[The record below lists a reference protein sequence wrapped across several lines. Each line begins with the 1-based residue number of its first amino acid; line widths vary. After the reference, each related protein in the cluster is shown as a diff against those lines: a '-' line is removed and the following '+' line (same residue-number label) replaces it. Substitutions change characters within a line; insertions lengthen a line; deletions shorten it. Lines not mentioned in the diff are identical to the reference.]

1 MTKES
6 HRFSVFFMQLVL
18 LCLTLFIFPVSAQD
32 EDHYRY
38 APITKVDLGV
48 TSLELAAGES
58 YTFHVTFEPENNIL
72 ETLDWYVTDERVIRI
87 DPLANTVTALSD
99 GEARIFAE
107 SIDGVSYVVCDVKV
121 GTSSAK
127 DASVMKSGSD
137 FIGLSQR
144 DLSKITAPSL
154 VRYLNF
160 AAESVM
166 DEESFEGLSGR
177 SYDVLAFVRPGSEE
191 SESRKAIE
199 LGLASEPLRNLQ
211 SVTLRG
217 TLKQLL
223 AFIKDNSDLIEVIE
237 IGSTWFDE
245 PDSIPDEG
253 ELSSKTVQNK
263 FNLQGRAD
271 ELSSFTTAH
280 NFGLTGSGRTIAII
294 DTGFVSSHEQ
304 FRDRNGKGRFIKE
317 ACFSVTGKISGN
329 DYYSAC
335 KDGAIDDGRGAS
347 LNLDKVYRKDKFNHG
362 THVAGVAAGRD
373 GVAPDAH
380 IIGIQA
386 ASEMRWTCSESE
398 KKNYRC
404 APDSDLCCKTRFT
417 SSDQARAFDYLL
429 ELAKNGTK
437 IDAVNMSFGSPISS
451 TRGYTEICDSEE
463 SFYKRYF
470 DKLNEAGILPVVAA
484 GNDGFNDG
492 VNSPACISNAYTV
505 AALTNHKNPFLASY
519 SDFNK
524 PIIDIAA
531 PGTGI
536 YSSDAVNMDT
546 KTLKIT
552 CTKDCYGY
560 MNGTSFSAPM
570 VTGAIALVRQLYP
583 GMSSQDAGKF
593 LKYISE
599 KTVSKRVTADNKFID
614 YKFDFSK
621 PVLDLRKIAGKLL
634 IPDSAVTTEGQKVKI
649 TFIEFDSKADIKIRI
664 QESNKKTW
672 LKNVKYRIYADD
684 NYHSTIEIDG
694 KGNFKEGTLYRVEIL
709 RKTAGGQEI
718 KAVKYFM
725 PLPVSRTLSQSL
737 TAVPFNSGA
746 FLNVYLPKDSQNR
759 ITYKIYES
767 DTGQLIQSVD
777 PDANNSYKVV
787 FGLVNGQKYYVTAQY
802 YRDVIADKKRVR
814 VCGAESEKVWFIP
827 MNTPS
832 NCTVREKGG
841 SVSVSC
847 TEHPTLDGIAV
858 LYRSADENQFKPAG
872 GIISK
877 KGEFSAEIADPAI
890 RKNTHQFMV
899 MYYKQEKDGSI
910 RPGYG
915 DVETRPYEGKVE
927 LADYPLIYSKDKN
940 NIEIS
945 VGKENISVL
954 LVDPTSPDIF
964 TEFCESPG
972 ASCTG
977 KLSDT
982 NDKLFLIMNYE
993 INEAGKKMYSSAYL
1007 ASNIWGP
1014 K

>member
-1 MTKES
+1 M
-6 HRFSVFFMQLVL
+6 
-18 LCLTLFIFPVSAQD
+18 
-32 EDHYRY
+32 
-38 APITKVDLGV
+38 
-48 TSLELAAGES
+48 
-58 YTFHVTFEPENNIL
+58 
-72 ETLDWYVTDERVIRI
+72 
-87 DPLANTVTALSD
+87 
-99 GEARIFAE
+99 
-107 SIDGVSYVVCDVKV
+107 
-121 GTSSAK
+121 
-127 DASVMKSGSD
+127 
-137 FIGLSQR
+137 
-144 DLSKITAPSL
+144 
-154 VRYLNF
+154 
-160 AAESVM
+160 
-166 DEESFEGLSGR
+166 
-177 SYDVLAFVRPGSEE
+177 
-191 SESRKAIE
+191 
-199 LGLASEPLRNLQ
+199 
-211 SVTLRG
+211 
-217 TLKQLL
+217 
-223 AFIKDNSDLIEVIE
+223 
-237 IGSTWFDE
+237 
-245 PDSIPDEG
+245 
-253 ELSSKTVQNK
+253 
-263 FNLQGRAD
+263 
-271 ELSSFTTAH
+271 
-280 NFGLTGSGRTIAII
+280 
-294 DTGFVSSHEQ
+294 
-304 FRDRNGKGRFIKE
+304 
-317 ACFSVTGKISGN
+317 
-329 DYYSAC
+329 
-335 KDGAIDDGRGAS
+335 
-347 LNLDKVYRKDKFNHG
+347 
-362 THVAGVAAGRD
+362 
-373 GVAPDAH
+373 
-380 IIGIQA
+380 
-386 ASEMRWTCSESE
+386 
-398 KKNYRC
+398 
-404 APDSDLCCKTRFT
+404 
-417 SSDQARAFDYLL
+417 
-429 ELAKNGTK
+429 
-437 IDAVNMSFGSPISS
+437 
-451 TRGYTEICDSEE
+451 
-463 SFYKRYF
+463 
-470 DKLNEAGILPVVAA
+470 
-484 GNDGFNDG
+484 
-492 VNSPACISNAYTV
+492 
-505 AALTNHKNPFLASY
+505 
-519 SDFNK
+519 
-524 PIIDIAA
+524 
-531 PGTGI
+531 
-536 YSSDAVNMDT
+536 
-546 KTLKIT
+546 
-552 CTKDCYGY
+552 
-560 MNGTSFSAPM
+560 
-570 VTGAIALVRQLYP
+570 
-583 GMSSQDAGKF
+583 
-593 LKYISE
+593 
-599 KTVSKRVTADNKFID
+599 ID
-614 YKFDFSK
+614 YKFNFSK

-649 TFIEFDSKADIKIRI
+649 TFFEPDSKADIKIRI
-664 QESNKKTW
+664 RESNAKTW
-672 LKNVKYRIYADD
+672 LKNVKYRIYPTD
-684 NYHSTIEIDG
+684 NYHSMLEIDG

-858 LYRSADENQFKPAG
+858 LYRSADENQFKLAG

-877 KGEFSAEIADPAI
+877 KGEFSAVIADPAI

-927 LADYPLIYSKDKN
+927 LADYPLIYFKDKD

-945 VGKENISVL
+945 VGKDNISVL

-982 NDKLFLIMNYE
+982 NGKLFLIMNYE